1 MTSNEVGSHYQSG
14 DLYQGFMEY
23 LAERYEGLFLFLTLA
38 NKVIARR
45 KVLVEDQTIA
55 LGS

>member
-14 DLYQGFMEY
+14 DLYQAFMEY
-23 LAERYEGLFLFLTLA
+23 LAERCEGLFLFLTLV
-38 NKVIARR
+38 NKVTAPR
-45 KVLVEDQTIA
+45 KALVADQTIA